1 MSGKSAR
8 RLGEKKPAGAGME
21 DGMGL
26 NQQIICL
33 SNEIKRRKKKYP
45 ALVEKGYMTEQDAV
59 YEIAA
64 MQAAME
70 TLSQLKGIAERS
82 L

>member
-1 MSGKSAR
+1 
-8 RLGEKKPAGAGME
+8 
-21 DGMGL
+21 MGL

-33 SNEIKRRKKKYP
+33 ANEIKRRKRKYP
-45 ALVEKGYMTEQDAV
+45 GLVEKGYMTEQDAT